1 MTRPHA
7 AALIAQRDRIANR
20 APVPQQGD
28 RTMTTQYDM
37 VQAAA
42 ARRVPGGTLDTHDMG
57 RRIARAAHGC
67 PHRLGAILDAVTA
80 NAQAEF
86 RRDVVQAAREAGL

>member
-1 MTRPHA
+1 
-7 AALIAQRDRIANR
+7 
-20 APVPQQGD
+20 
-28 RTMTTQYDM
+28 MTTQYDM

-42 ARRVPGGTLDTHDMG
+42 ARRVPGGSIDAHRIGQD
-57 RRIARAAHGC
+57 IARAARGC

-86 RRDVVQAAREAGL
+86 RRDVAQDARGAGL